1 MDTADGFIDVLSD
14 VIQFIGNLNGAEEPV
29 EKEVSSMEAFNDVT
43 KWMRTTV
50 DGIEAENIKITALI
64 DTLSNDQLLW
74 MSSCLVNLVPDKPNC
89 TLLREISCPVT
100 VSTDCGTASL
110 FLKSKA
116 KALERKHFNFKRWY
130 VQTSPETLVAD
141 QQELS
146 DRCLDLTNYLEKCVI
161 GLVLENTRI
170 NTQQQRLRIRIPR
183 LANR

>member
-1 MDTADGFIDVLSD
+1 LLKAKIGQDSFNEEVWLDIVDTADGFIDVLSD

-116 KALERKHFNFKRWY
+116 KALERKHFNFKR
-130 VQTSPETLVAD
+130 
-141 QQELS
+141 
-146 DRCLDLTNYLEKCVI
+146 
-161 GLVLENTRI
+161 
-170 NTQQQRLRIRIPR
+170 
-183 LANR
+183 